1 VAGGTGVI
9 GVPLVKKLAV
19 FSDNILVVANSDIR
33 NAKKILPK
41 NVKYK
46 KRDLR
51 LLNDCIL
58 VTKNIDYV
66 FNLVGIK
73 GSTGIGETKVLDF
86 FNSMIMFQTNLF
98 RAAIKN
104 KIKKFMF
111 VSSICGYPYSIK
123 AKKED
128 FFWHG
133 LPRQND
139 KIPGLV
145 KRIGELH
152 IEAAHKQLN
161 WKGGFIVRPSNI
173 FGPHDDFNPK
183 TAQVVPSLIYKLI
196 NAAETKKKRVKIWG
210 NGKNIRDFVFSEDVA
225 DIIIRIMTIK
235 RAINDP
241 INIGTLKP
249 VSIQSLACILRDI
262 IDKTIFIE
270 WDKSKPAGDLV
281 RILNTKKL
289 RNILP
294 NFNQHSL
301 KDSLVK
307 TINWYKDH
315 YNIYKH

>member
-1 VAGGTGVI
+1 MAGGTGVI
-9 GVPLVKKLAV
+9 GIPLVKKLAV
-19 FSDNILVVANSDIR
+19 FSDNILVVADIDIK

-41 NVKYK
+41 NVKYQK
-46 KRDLR
+46 KDLR
-51 LLNDCIL
+51 LSNDCSL

-98 RAAIKN
+98 KAAIKN

-128 FFWHG
+128 FFWEG
-133 LPRQND
+133 LPKQND

-152 IEAAHKQLN
+152 LEAAYKQLN
-161 WKGGFIVRPSNI
+161 WNGGFIVRPSNI

-183 TAQVVPSLIYKLI
+183 TAQVIPSLIYKLI
-196 NAAETKKKRVKIWG
+196 HASESKNKRVKIWG
-210 NGKNIRDFVFSEDVA
+210 NGKNIRDFAFSDDVA
-225 DIIIRIMTIK
+225 DIIIRILSIK
-235 RAINDP
+235 KAINDP
-241 INIGTLKP
+241 INIGSLKP
-249 VSIQSLACILRDI
+249 VSIRSLAFLLRDI
-262 IDKTIFIE
+262 IDKTIIIE
-270 WDKSKPAGDLV
+270 WDKTKPSGDPV

-289 RNILP
+289 RKILP
-294 NFNQHSL
+294 NFYQHSL
-301 KDSLVK
+301 KNSLVK
-307 TINWYKDH
+307 TIKWYKD
-315 YNIYKH
+315 NSINYKN